1 MQLNLIV
8 ICISLLLLNVS
19 CAPLKYTCS
28 RKGYEDYLKAYPS
41 KCVDDCEEY
50 KE

>member
-28 RKGYEDYLKAYPS
+28 RQGYEDYLEAYPS
-41 KCVDDCEEY
+41 KCAGDCEEY

>member
-1 MQLNLIV
+1 MQLNLIA

-19 CAPLKYTCS
+19 CTQLKYTCS

-41 KCVDDCEEY
+41 KCVDGCEEY